1 MNGSITNLDIQW
13 EEPRYCRF
21 CERLASFTRL
31 IRYDKRGMGLSD
43 RVGYGSL
50 EDRMEDIRAILDDVG
65 SERAGAFGVSEG
77 GPLSIMFAATYPER
91 TIGLLLYGAEVREEI
106 DDEWQWGGAVKSSS
120 PTWPAFRL
128 AGARARGSR

>member
-1 MNGSITNLDIQW
+1 LGANTRYAKNGDVYIAYETLGDGPIDLVWVNGSITNLDIQW

-50 EDRMEDIRAILDDVG
+50 
-65 SERAGAFGVSEG
+65 
-77 GPLSIMFAATYPER
+77 
-91 TIGLLLYGAEVREEI
+91 
-106 DDEWQWGGAVKSSS
+106 
-120 PTWPAFRL
+120 
-128 AGARARGSR
+128 